1 MNFLNHLGRYMFML
15 RDMTARP
22 DNWRMYLL
30 EVFRQMNS
38 IGVGSLIIIGII
50 SFFVGAVTAIQFA
63 YQLEASFLPPY
74 ILGFIIRDS
83 VIIELAPTISGLL
96 LAGKVGSNISGEL
109 GSMRITEQID
119 ALEIMGI
126 NSRNYL
132 LSPKIIASLLIVPP
146 LILIA
151 AFLGIW
157 GGYLAATNYGISPAM
172 YEKGLSYMFK
182 PYNVFIMQVK
192 SVVFAFLITSVSCY
206 QGYFVEGGAIDIG
219 KASTRAVVFSSI
231 LIIFFDYIIT
241 LLLT

>member
-1 MNFLNHLGRYMFML
+1 MKFFVSLGNYMYML
-15 RDMTARP
+15 RDMSGRP
-22 DNWRMYLL
+22 DNWRMYLS
-30 EVFRQMNS
+30 EVARQMNS
-38 IGVGSLIIIGII
+38 IGVGSLVIVGII

-63 YQLEASFLPPY
+63 YQLESSFLPPY

-83 VIIELAPTISGLL
+83 VIIELAPTLSGLL

-119 ALEIMGI
+119 ALEIMGV

-132 LSPKIIASLLIVPP
+132 LAPKILAGVLIVPL

-157 GGYLAATNYGISPAM
+157 GGYLAATHYGISPAM
-172 YEKGLSYMFK
+172 YEKGLTYMFK
-182 PYNVFIMQVK
+182 SYNIFIMQVK
-192 SVVFAFLITSVSCY
+192 AVVFAFLITSVSCY
-206 QGYFVEGGAIDIG
+206 QGYFVRGGAIEIG
-219 KASTRAVVFSSI
+219 KASTRSVVFSSI

>member
-1 MNFLNHLGRYMFML
+1 
-15 RDMTARP
+15 
-22 DNWRMYLL
+22 
-30 EVFRQMNS
+30 
-38 IGVGSLIIIGII
+38 
-50 SFFVGAVTAIQFA
+50 
-63 YQLEASFLPPY
+63 
-74 ILGFIIRDS
+74 
-83 VIIELAPTISGLL
+83 
-96 LAGKVGSNISGEL
+96 
-109 GSMRITEQID
+109 
-119 ALEIMGI
+119 MGI

-231 LIIFFDYIIT
+231 LIILFDYIIT

>member
-50 SFFVGAVTAIQFA
+50 SFFVGAVTAIQFCLSA
-63 YQLEASFLPPY
+63 RSFVFASH

-231 LIIFFDYIIT
+231 LIILFDYIIT

>member
-96 LAGKVGSNISGEL
+96 LAGKVGSNISGDF
-109 GSMRITEQID
+109 SQRRITD
-119 ALEIMGI
+119 
-126 NSRNYL
+126 
-132 LSPKIIASLLIVPP
+132 
-146 LILIA
+146 
-151 AFLGIW
+151 F
-157 GGYLAATNYGISPAM
+157 PA
-172 YEKGLSYMFK
+172 
-182 PYNVFIMQVK
+182 I
-192 SVVFAFLITSVSCY
+192 
-206 QGYFVEGGAIDIG
+206 
-219 KASTRAVVFSSI
+219 R
-231 LIIFFDYIIT
+231 
-241 LLLT
+241 